1 MNISKVLKNITA
13 VDVVAFVLFL
23 MALCLYFFMDDV
35 AGAMY
40 MNTASLF
47 FFGISFIVDA
57 INEIKTNVVIITTP
71 ETNNASGK
79 ATIQESL

>member
-13 VDVVAFVLFL
+13 VDMVAFTLFL
-23 MALCLYFFMDDV
+23 MALFLYFFMDDE

-57 INEIKTNVVIITTP
+57 INEIKTNVIIVTTP
-71 ETNNASGK
+71 ETNKTSIK
-79 ATIQESL
+79 PTIQE